1 MARNRKLL
9 WQIFIPFFLI
19 VMVSL
24 SAVAWYASNSLSRFY
39 RNQARRELRE
49 RAMIIKSLVEEDIQK
64 GKYDLVN
71 RRCRELGRATSTR
84 VTVVLRSGEIVADS
98 DENPEEMDDH
108 SKRPEIRKAF
118 KGEIGVASRYSKT
131 LGKEMMYLAVP
142 LHGRTVERA
151 FGKDDDDEVRA
162 GAKARA
168 KAKAP
173 IRAFVRVSVPVKTI
187 KEKTASMH
195 RDILTGGAVVAL
207 LAVLVSFWV
216 SHRINSPILEMK
228 RGAER
233 FARGELDYR
242 LATGENEE
250 VAALADAMNNMAQ
263 QLGERIDQITKQ
275 RNERDAVL
283 FSMVE
288 AVFAVDMEERFIRC
302 NRAAKILFGVGEDEV
317 VLKRPFRDVI
327 RNSDLESFV
336 TKTLSAS
343 EAVSGEIRFHSGRS
357 RYLHAQ
363 GAGLRDESG
372 ESMGAL
378 IVLHDVTKLKRLE
391 AIRTE
396 FVANVS
402 HELKTPIASIKGSAE
417 TLKDG
422 AIDDPNGAKQFLDM
436 IVRHTARLASIIDDL
451 LILSRIEQDESD
463 EMEDMSLAPISPV
476 LHSAM
481 LAVREKAKQ
490 KDIEFKVDCSSSLH
504 AFISPRLLEH
514 AVINLLDN
522 AVKYSDKGGSVKLS
536 ALEEEDRV
544 VMTVE
549 DQGCGISEE
558 HQERV
563 FERFY
568 RVDKARS
575 RKLGGTGLGLAIVKH
590 IATAHNGSVKVESEL
605 GKGSRFTISLPK
617 S

>member
-39 RNQARRELRE
+39 KDQARRELKE
-49 RAMIIKSLVEEDIQK
+49 RAVIIKSLMKEEIEK
-64 GKYDLVN
+64 GRYDMVN
-71 RRCRELGRATSTR
+71 RQCRELGRATSTR

-98 DENPEEMDDH
+98 DEHPEEMDDH
-108 SKRPEIRKAF
+108 SQRPEIRKAF

-131 LGKEMMYLAVP
+131 LGKVMMYLAIP
-142 LHGRTVERA
+142 LRSSVKDRA
-151 FGKDDDDEVRA
+151 TGKDSVAKA
-162 GAKARA
+162 GART
-168 KAKAP
+168 KAP
-173 IRAFVRVSVPVKTI
+173 IHAFVRVSVPMKTI

-207 LAVLVSFWV
+207 MAVLVSFWV
-216 SHRINSPILEMK
+216 SHRINRPILEMK
-228 RGAER
+228 KGAER

-302 NRAAKILFGVGEDEV
+302 NRAAKILFGVGEAEV

-327 RNSDLESFV
+327 RNSDLENFV
-336 TKTLSAS
+336 TRTLSAS

-372 ESMGAL
+372 KSMGAL

-422 AIDDPNGAKQFLDM
+422 AIDDPSSAKQFLDM

-463 EMEDMSLAPISPV
+463 EMEDMSVAPIAPV

-490 KDIEFKVDCSSSLH
+490 KDVEFKVDCSSTLH

-522 AVKYSDKGGSVKLS
+522 AVKYSDKGGDVKLT
-536 ALEEEDRV
+536 AAEEEDKV
-544 VMTVE
+544 VMSVE
-549 DQGCGISEE
+549 DEGCGIPEE

-605 GKGSRFTISLPK
+605 GKGSRFTINLPK